1 MLGGAG
7 FSVFGNAA
15 VLFAVA
21 EAVPFAVAEAAPF
34 AVAESVPFTATATIE
49 TASPTETPIRTLFA
63 KPGGIST

>member
-34 AVAESVPFTATATIE
+34 TATAAIE